1 MQPDL
6 QLHLILKDKNMAEIT
21 IYSSNSCPFCDR
33 AKELLTKKGVDY
45 AEVRVDLDQ
54 TEFENMLSKSNGR
67 RTVPQIFINDTHV
80 GGFDD
85 LWQLE
90 QDGKLDAMLTNN

>member
-1 MQPDL
+1 
-6 QLHLILKDKNMAEIT
+6 MAEIT

>member
-1 MQPDL
+1 
-6 QLHLILKDKNMAEIT
+6 MAEIT
-21 IYSSNSCPFCDR
+21 IYSSNRCPFCDR

>member
-21 IYSSNSCPFCDR
+21 IYSSNRCPFCDR

>member
-1 MQPDL
+1 M
-6 QLHLILKDKNMAEIT
+6 IEI
-21 IYSSNSCPFCDR
+21 YGKPQCPFCDR